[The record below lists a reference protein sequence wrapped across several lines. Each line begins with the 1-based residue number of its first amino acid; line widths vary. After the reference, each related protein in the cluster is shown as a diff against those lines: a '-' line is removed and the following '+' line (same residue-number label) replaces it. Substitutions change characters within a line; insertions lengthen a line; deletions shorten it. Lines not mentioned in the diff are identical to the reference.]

1 MSKSAKPIDEDIWS
15 SDEDDSDFV
24 PEGDQE
30 DDHNISDADNQVEE
44 VEITRRTKRT
54 LDNSEDS
61 DTKRT
66 KSETERKAKV
76 DALWEEMNAKSTK
89 QTKPLDDI
97 SPSVNQ
103 LTESTSTSPTSS
115 AATSTSPTSDETANK
130 PASSSSSS
138 SFSPTSQKKS
148 SVPASTKRIQRP
160 KSNLSDLV
168 SKYNIKVP
176 KINTLEK
183 SRLDWQGYV
192 EREGIKDDLKYT
204 NKDGYMEKVAFL
216 QRVDDRRWSDL
227 KQGQKQSKK

>member
-1 MSKSAKPIDEDIWS
+1 MSKFAKPIDDDIWS

-24 PEGDQE
+24 PEGDHE
-30 DDHNISDADNQVEE
+30 DDHHISDADNQVDE
-44 VEITRRTKRT
+44 VEITRRRKRT
-54 LDNSEDS
+54 LDTSEDS

-89 QTKPLDDI
+89 QAKPLDDI

-103 LTESTSTSPTSS
+103 LTASSSTTSPSS
-115 AATSTSPTSDETANK
+115 PATSTSDETANEST
-130 PASSSSSS
+130 SST
-138 SFSPTSQKKS
+138 PPKKS
-148 SVPASTKRIQRP
+148 PAPTSTKRIQRP

-168 SKYNIKVP
+168 SQYNIKVP